1 MIFSS
6 TPNTSVQQVPQPPI
20 SKSRPSY
27 SVATF
32 FSKNVSTPRS
42 AQVRINKMTSKL
54 SVSYY
59 HPSFLKLNSRI
70 HLLISKDPKVLYLS
84 SENLLD
90 FLSKVYFL
98 SPPSPPQ
105 AEKSYSS
112 SRQHFFKKM
121 FSSEREGGGELRMYK
136 AFYQLMFLFIWS
148 ILIH

>member
-1 MIFSS
+1 
-6 TPNTSVQQVPQPPI
+6 
-20 SKSRPSY
+20 
-27 SVATF
+27 
-32 FSKNVSTPRS
+32 
-42 AQVRINKMTSKL
+42 MTSKL

-84 SENLLD
+84 FENLLD

-98 SPPSPPQ
+98 SPPPSPPQ

-148 ILIH
+148 ILIHWFISHYKEAFVQLKKTFFILVAQNTKILKRC

>member
-98 SPPSPPQ
+98 SPPPPLPPPRQ
-105 AEKSYSS
+105 RKVTHPPDNIFSKKCFPLKEKGEGNSGCIK
-112 SRQHFFKKM
+112 HFT
-121 FSSEREGGGELRMYK
+121 S
-136 AFYQLMFLFIWS
+136 
-148 ILIH
+148 